1 MDTLPIAIFVQTF
14 FLVEL
19 VGFVTMFTIF
29 YLLLGW
35 LNREWN
41 VDFEEGDFGIVIG
54 LSLVWPL
61 GLLILSYFVFN
72 ALYNTWR
79 YQRG

>member
-1 MDTLPIAIFVQTF
+1 MDTLPIAIFVQSF

-29 YLLLGW
+29 YLLLAW
-35 LNREWN
+35 LDKTWN
-41 VDFEEGDFGIVIG
+41 VDFGKGDLPIVIS

-61 GLLILSYFVFN
+61 GLIILSYFVL
-72 ALYNTWR
+72 ATIYTAWR